1 MKKNKV
7 KENRLA
13 IKMFLCSLY
22 LIVITILLVCSY
34 KLYKEKDSIKSFQKV
49 ESIEDYTYIDV
60 YKMSEKF
67 AYFKDTNIGIHFVI
81 EKEDTGRWHTYLIAI
96 NEDEISTFKNII
108 DYTYG
113 KTERIP
119 DPVRVYGYPKIV
131 KDKIKELAIKNIKSF
146 IPKENE
152 VVITNENY
160 NDYLTNT
167 YLDTTMEKKDDFN
180 MVLFITLLLLFVVI
194 VLFILTLIDKDKIV
208 DDVEKELKKTKK
220 LLKRHLNK
228 I

>member
-1 MKKNKV
+1 MKKNKE

-13 IKMFLCSLY
+13 IKMLLCSLY

-34 KLYKEKDSIKSFQKV
+34 KLYKEKDDIKSFQEV
-49 ESIEDYTYIDV
+49 QSTEDYTYIDV

-67 AYFKDTNIGIHFVI
+67 AFYKDANVGIHFVI
-81 EKEDTGRWHTYLIAI
+81 EKENTGRWHTYIIAI
-96 NEDEISTFKNII
+96 NEDQISEFKNII

-113 KTERIP
+113 KTERVP
-119 DPVRVYGYPKIV
+119 DPIRVYGYPKIT
-131 KDKIKELAIKNIKSF
+131 KDKVKELAIKNIKSF

-152 VVITNENY
+152 VVITKDNF

-167 YLDTTMEKKDDFN
+167 YLDTTIEKNDSFN
-180 MVLFITLLLLFVVI
+180 LVLFITLLLLLVVI
-194 VLFILTLIDKDKIV
+194 VLFVLTVIDKDKIV

-220 LLKRHLNK
+220 LLKRRLNK

>member
-34 KLYKEKDSIKSFQKV
+34 KLYKEKDNIKSFQEV

-67 AYFKDTNIGIHFVI
+67 AYFKDKNVGIHFVI
-81 EKEDTGRWHTYLIAI
+81 EKENTGRWHTYLIAI
-96 NEDEISTFKNII
+96 NEDRISDFKDII
-108 DYTYG
+108 DYTYE

-119 DPVRVYGYPKIV
+119 DPVRVYGYPKMT
-131 KDKIKELAIKNIKSF
+131 KDKMKELAIKNIKSF

-152 VVITNENY
+152 VNITKDNF
-160 NDYLTNT
+160 DTYLTNT
-167 YLDTTMEKKDDFN
+167 YLDTTMEKEDSFSFI
-180 MVLFITLLLLFVVI
+180 LFITLLLLLVVI
-194 VLFILTLIDKDKIV
+194 VLFVLTVIDRDKIV

-220 LLKRHLNK
+220 LLKRRLNK

>member
-1 MKKNKV
+1 MKNKKV

-13 IKMFLCSLY
+13 IKMILCSLY

-34 KLYKEKDSIKSFQKV
+34 KIYKEKDDIKPFQKA

-81 EKEDTGRWHTYLIAI
+81 EKENTGRWHTYLIAI
-96 NEDEISTFKNII
+96 NEDEISTFKDII

-113 KTERIP
+113 KTNRIP
-119 DPVRVYGYPKIV
+119 DSVRVYGYPKIINDKV
-131 KDKIKELAIKNIKSF
+131 KDLAIKNIKSF
-146 IPKENE
+146 VPKENE
-152 VVITNENY
+152 VVITKDNF

-167 YLDTTMEKKDDFN
+167 YLDTTKEKEDNFSII
-180 MVLFITLLLLFVVI
+180 LFVTLLLLVVVI
-194 VLFILTLIDKDKIV
+194 TLFVLTIIDKDKIV

-220 LLKRHLNK
+220 MLKRHLNK

>member
-34 KLYKEKDSIKSFQKV
+34 KLYKEKDFIKSFQKV

-220 LLKRHLNK
+220 LLKRRLNK

>member
-1 MKKNKV
+1 MKKNKE

-34 KLYKEKDSIKSFQKV
+34 KLYKEKDNIKSFQEV
-49 ESIEDYTYIDV
+49 QSTEDYTYIDV

-67 AYFKDTNIGIHFVI
+67 AFYKDANVGIHFVI
-81 EKEDTGRWHTYLIAI
+81 EKENTGRWHTYIIAI
-96 NEDEISTFKNII
+96 NEDQISEFKNII

-113 KTERIP
+113 KTDRVP
-119 DPVRVYGYPKIV
+119 DPIRVYGYPKIT
-131 KDKIKELAIKNIKSF
+131 KDKVKELAIKNIKSF

-152 VVITNENY
+152 VVITKDNF

-167 YLDTTMEKKDDFN
+167 YLDTTIEKNDSFN
-180 MVLFITLLLLFVVI
+180 LILFITLLLLLVVI
-194 VLFILTLIDKDKIV
+194 VLFVLTVIDKDKIV

-220 LLKRHLNK
+220 LLKRRLNK

>member
-49 ESIEDYTYIDV
+49 ESVEDYTYIDV

>member
-119 DPVRVYGYPKIV
+119 DPVRVYGYPKVV

>member
-1 MKKNKV
+1 MKKNKEN
-7 KENRLA
+7 ENRLA
-13 IKMFLCSLY
+13 IKMLLCSLY

-34 KLYKEKDSIKSFQKV
+34 KLYKEKDNIKSFQEV
-49 ESIEDYTYIDV
+49 QSTEDYTYIDV

-67 AYFKDTNIGIHFVI
+67 AFYKDANVGIHFVI
-81 EKEDTGRWHTYLIAI
+81 EKENTGRWHTYIIAI
-96 NEDEISTFKNII
+96 NEDQISEFKSII

-113 KTERIP
+113 KTDRVP
-119 DPVRVYGYPKIV
+119 DPIRVYGYPKIT
-131 KDKIKELAIKNIKSF
+131 KDKVKELAIKNIKSF

-152 VVITNENY
+152 VVITKDNF

-167 YLDTTMEKKDDFN
+167 YLDTTIEKNDSFN
-180 MVLFITLLLLFVVI
+180 LVLFITLLLLLVVI
-194 VLFILTLIDKDKIV
+194 VLFVLTVIDKDKIV

-220 LLKRHLNK
+220 LLKRRLNK

>member
-34 KLYKEKDSIKSFQKV
+34 KLYKEKDSIKSFQEV
-49 ESIEDYTYIDV
+49 ESVEDYTYIDV

-67 AYFKDTNIGIHFVI
+67 AYFKDTNVGIHFVI
-81 EKEDTGRWHTYLIAI
+81 EKENTGRWHTYVIAI
-96 NEDEISTFKNII
+96 NEDQIPEFKNII

-113 KTERIP
+113 KTERVP
-119 DPVRVYGYPKIV
+119 DPIRVYGYPKIV

-167 YLDTTMEKKDDFN
+167 YLDTTVEKKDDFN
-180 MVLFITLLLLFVVI
+180 VVLFITLLLLFVVI
-194 VLFILTLIDKDKIV
+194 VLFVLTLIDKDKIV

-220 LLKRHLNK
+220 LLKRRLNK

>member
-1 MKKNKV
+1 MKKNKE

-13 IKMFLCSLY
+13 IKMLLCSLY

-34 KLYKEKDSIKSFQKV
+34 KLYKEKDNIKSFQEV
-49 ESIEDYTYIDV
+49 QSTEDYTYIDV

-67 AYFKDTNIGIHFVI
+67 AFYKDANVGIHFVI
-81 EKEDTGRWHTYLIAI
+81 EKENTGRWHTYIIAI
-96 NEDEISTFKNII
+96 NEDQISEFKNII

-113 KTERIP
+113 KTERVP
-119 DPVRVYGYPKIV
+119 DPIRVYGYPKIT
-131 KDKIKELAIKNIKSF
+131 KDKVKELAIKNIKSF

-152 VVITNENY
+152 VVITKDNF

-167 YLDTTMEKKDDFN
+167 YLDTTIEKNDSFN
-180 MVLFITLLLLFVVI
+180 LVLFITLLLLLVVI
-194 VLFILTLIDKDKIV
+194 VLFVLTVIDKDKIV

-220 LLKRHLNK
+220 LLKRRLNK

>member
-49 ESIEDYTYIDV
+49 ESVEDYTYIDV

-167 YLDTTMEKKDDFN
+167 YLDTTIEKKDDFN

>member
-49 ESIEDYTYIDV
+49 ESVEDYTYIDV

-81 EKEDTGRWHTYLIAI
+81 EKEDTGRWHTYLIAV
-96 NEDEISTFKNII
+96 NEDQIAEFKSII

-167 YLDTTMEKKDDFN
+167 YLDTTIEKKDDFN

-194 VLFILTLIDKDKIV
+194 VLFVLTLIDKDKIV

-220 LLKRHLNK
+220 LLKRRLNK

>member
-49 ESIEDYTYIDV
+49 ESVEDYTYIDV

-167 YLDTTMEKKDDFN
+167 YLDTTIEKKDDFN

-194 VLFILTLIDKDKIV
+194 VLFVLTLIDKDKIV

-220 LLKRHLNK
+220 LLKRRLNK

>member
-34 KLYKEKDSIKSFQKV
+34 KLYKEKDNIKSFQEV
-49 ESIEDYTYIDV
+49 QSTEDYTYIDV

-67 AYFKDTNIGIHFVI
+67 AYFKDTNVGIHFVI
-81 EKEDTGRWHTYLIAI
+81 EKENTGRWHTYIIAI
-96 NEDEISTFKNII
+96 NEDEISEFKSII

-119 DPVRVYGYPKIV
+119 DPIRIYGYPKIT
-131 KDKIKELAIKNIKSF
+131 KDKVKELAIKNIKSF

-152 VVITNENY
+152 VVITKDNF

-167 YLDTTMEKKDDFN
+167 YLDTTIEKKDSFN
-180 MVLFITLLLLFVVI
+180 LVLFITLLLLLVVI
-194 VLFILTLIDKDKIV
+194 VLFALTIIDKDKIV

-220 LLKRHLNK
+220 ILKRRLNK

>member
-7 KENRLA
+7 KENRLV

-34 KLYKEKDSIKSFQKV
+34 KLYKEKDNIKSFQEV

-81 EKEDTGRWHTYLIAI
+81 EKEDTGKWHTYLIAI
-96 NEDEISTFKNII
+96 NEDEISTYKDII

-113 KTERIP
+113 KTDRVP
-119 DPVRVYGYPKIV
+119 DPIRVYGYPKIT
-131 KDKIKELAIKNIKSF
+131 KDKVKELAIKNIKSF

-152 VVITNENY
+152 VVITNDNF

-167 YLDTTMEKKDDFN
+167 YLDTTKEKKDSFN
-180 MVLFITLLLLFVVI
+180 VILFITLLLLLVVI
-194 VLFILTLIDKDKIV
+194 ILFILTIIDKDKIV

-220 LLKRHLNK
+220 LIKRRLNK